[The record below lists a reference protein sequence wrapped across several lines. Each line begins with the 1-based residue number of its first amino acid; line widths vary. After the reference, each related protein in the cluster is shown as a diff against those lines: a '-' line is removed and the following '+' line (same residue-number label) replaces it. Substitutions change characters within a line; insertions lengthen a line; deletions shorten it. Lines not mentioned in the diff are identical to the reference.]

1 MFIFDLLIIKPLIMK
16 KIVITIIAV
25 IISASSFAQ
34 FHVGPQIG
42 YTGSNLSIDK
52 DSISNSLKS
61 NFLVGA
67 FFRFGKKI
75 YVQPEINWLTQGSVF
90 KYPSLGNLSPIEQN
104 IKLNTIQVPVN
115 IGWRIINL
123 KVVNIRLFGG
133 VVANFNTKTTIK
145 TSGGDANYYDALPK
159 EDDFAGIVWQWD
171 AGVGVDVLM
180 FAIDVKYMGG
190 INNILKDFNYNGG
203 TLSSKSNLFMVTLGW
218 KIL

>member
-1 MFIFDLLIIKPLIMK
+1 MK
-16 KIVITIIAV
+16 KIILISAAFFIAV
-25 IISASSFAQ
+25 ASYGQ

-42 YTGSNLSIDK
+42 YTASNLSIDK
-52 DSISNSLKS
+52 DSITNGLKN
-61 NFLVGA
+61 NFVAGI
-67 FFRFGKKI
+67 FFRFGKKV

-90 KYPSLGNLSPIEQN
+90 KYPSFGNLSPIEQN

-115 IGWRIINL
+115 IGWRMINL
-123 KVVNIRLFGG
+123 EIVNIRIFAG
-133 VVANFNTKTTIK
+133 VVANFITKTTIT
-145 TSGGDANYYDALPK
+145 TSGGNANYYDALPSA
-159 EDDFAGIVWQWD
+159 DDFGKTQWQWD

-190 INNILKDFNYNGG
+190 LNNILKDFSYNGS

>member
-1 MFIFDLLIIKPLIMK
+1 MK
-16 KIVITIIAV
+16 KIVITIVAV

-145 TSGGDANYYDALPK
+145 TSGGDYDALPK

>member
-1 MFIFDLLIIKPLIMK
+1 MIMK
-16 KIVITIIAV
+16 KLVIALIAIIFTV
-25 IISASSFAQ
+25 SVYGQ

-42 YTGSNLSIDK
+42 YTASNLSIDK
-52 DSISNSLKS
+52 DSITNGLKN
-61 NFLVGA
+61 NFVVGV

-90 KYPSLGNLSPIEQN
+90 KYPSFGSLSPIEQN

-123 KVVNIRLFGG
+123 EIVNIRIFAGA
-133 VVANFNTKTTIK
+133 VANFITNTTIK
-145 TSGGDANYYDALPK
+145 TSGGDASYYDALPT
-159 EDDFAGIVWQWD
+159 EDDFGNIQWQWD

-190 INNILKDFNYNGG
+190 INNILKDFNYDGT

>member
-1 MFIFDLLIIKPLIMK
+1 MIMK
-16 KIVITIIAV
+16 KLVIALIAIIFTV
-25 IISASSFAQ
+25 SVYGQ

-42 YTGSNLSIDK
+42 YTASNLSVDK
-52 DSISNSLKS
+52 DSITTGLKN
-61 NFLVGA
+61 NFVAGV

-75 YVQPEINWLTQGSVF
+75 YVQPELNWLTQGSVF
-90 KYPSLGNLSPIEQN
+90 KYPSWGNYSPIEQE

-123 KVVNIRLFGG
+123 KIVNLRIFGG
-133 VVANFNTKTTIK
+133 VVANFVTNTTI
-145 TSGGDANYYDALPK
+145 TSSDPDSGYNEFLPTA
-159 EDDFAGIVWQWD
+159 DDFGNIQWQWD

-190 INNILKDFNYNGG
+190 INNILEDFQYKDG
-203 TLSSKSNLFMVTLGW
+203 TLTSKSNLFMVTLGW